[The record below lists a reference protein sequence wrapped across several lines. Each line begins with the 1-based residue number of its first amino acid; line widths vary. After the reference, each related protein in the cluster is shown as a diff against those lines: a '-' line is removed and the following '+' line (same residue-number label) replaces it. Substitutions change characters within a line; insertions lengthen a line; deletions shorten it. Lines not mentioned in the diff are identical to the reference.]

1 MNFRSCGVVCNL
13 TMPPGRHRDTGSSFP
28 FCSCLDFLAPNAH
41 ALYGGP
47 SLRLEPMFRN
57 SSGTCMSAQPSGGHG
72 RFFSGS
78 QIPEKSGLPS
88 AVRGV
93 GAWRLGAPFGNRG
106 TPAVGYV
113 SHCAKAGRLTTHVT
127 TVRPAIL
134 RIVLIGKLP

>member
-1 MNFRSCGVVCNL
+1 
-13 TMPPGRHRDTGSSFP
+13 
-28 FCSCLDFLAPNAH
+28 
-41 ALYGGP
+41 
-47 SLRLEPMFRN
+47 MFMN

-78 QIPEKSGLPS
+78 QIPERSGLPS

-93 GAWRLGAPFGNRG
+93 GAWRLGDPFSNLG

-113 SHCAKAGRLTTHVT
+113 SHCAKAGTLTTHVT

-134 RIVLIGKLP
+134 RIVLIGKPPGRVYCRRGRVFRSKGRDRPQ